1 MTDPQRDDGG
11 TELDQANP
19 PAAPAIPDARPMAE
33 SPADA
38 PVRRPA
44 WGIFVGLA
52 ASILVIDQLTKAWVV
67 AAIEPGTAIRL
78 AGDYLR
84 LINSENDG
92 ALFGLFGSAAPV
104 MAVVSLAVIGLI
116 VSYHARSSRNL
127 ILSTALGLLLG
138 GAVGNLVDRIRFG
151 FVIDWVD
158 MGIGGLRFWTYNV
171 GDAAITVAILL
182 LILLALRPGLGSPA
196 AHD

>member
-19 PAAPAIPDARPMAE
+19 PAAPAILDARPTAG

-52 ASILVIDQLTKAWVV
+52 ASIVVIDQLTKAWVV
-67 AAIEPGTAIRL
+67 ATIEPGTAIRL

-116 VSYHARSSRNL
+116 VGYHARSGRNL

-138 GAVGNLVDRIRFG
+138 GAVGNLVDRVRFG

-158 MGIGGLRFWTYNV
+158 MGIGNLRFWTYNV

-182 LILLALRPGLGSPA
+182 LILLALRPGPGSPA

>member
-11 TELDQANP
+11 TELDQAHP
-19 PAAPAIPDARPMAE
+19 PAAPAILDARPAAGT
-33 SPADA
+33 PADA

-44 WGIFVGLA
+44 WRLFLGLA
-52 ASILVIDQLTKAWVV
+52 ASVLVIDQLTKAWIV
-67 AAIEPGTAIRL
+67 ANVEPGTAIRV

-92 ALFGLFGSAAPV
+92 ALFGLFGSVAPV
-104 MAVVSLAVIGLI
+104 MAVISLAVIGLI
-116 VSYHARSSRNL
+116 VGYHARSGRNL
-127 ILSTALGLLLG
+127 VLSTALGLLLG
-138 GAVGNLVDRIRFG
+138 GALGNLVDRVRFG

-158 MGIGGLRFWTYNV
+158 MGIGNLRFWTYNV
-171 GDAAITVAILL
+171 GDAAINVAILL
-182 LILLALRPGLGSPA
+182 LILLALRPGRGSPA

>member
-19 PAAPAIPDARPMAE
+19 PAAPAITDARATAVT
-33 SPADA
+33 PADTPA
-38 PVRRPA
+38 RRPA
-44 WGIFVGLA
+44 WGLFLGLA
-52 ASILVIDQLTKAWVV
+52 ASVLVIDQLTKAWIIANV
-67 AAIEPGTAIRL
+67 APGSAIRV
-78 AGDYLR
+78 AGEYLR

-104 MAVVSLAVIGLI
+104 MAVVSVAVIGLI
-116 VSYHARSSRNL
+116 VGYHARSSRNL
-127 ILSTALGLLLG
+127 VLSTALGLLLG
-138 GAVGNLVDRIRFG
+138 GALGNLVDRIRFG

-158 MGIGGLRFWTYNV
+158 MGIGELRFWTYNV
-171 GDAAITVAILL
+171 GDAAITGAILL

-196 AHD
+196 VHD

>member
-1 MTDPQRDDGG
+1 MTDPQRDNGG
-11 TELDQANP
+11 TELDQAHS
-19 PAAPAIPDARPMAE
+19 PAVPAIPDTRPTAG
-33 SPADA
+33 SPVDA

-52 ASILVIDQLTKAWVV
+52 ASILVIDQLTKAWIV
-67 AAIEPGTAIRL
+67 ATIEPGTAIRL
-78 AGDYLR
+78 ADDYLR

-92 ALFGLFGSAAPV
+92 ALFGLFGNAAPV
-104 MAVVSLAVIGLI
+104 MAVVSLVVIGLI
-116 VSYHARSSRNL
+116 VGYHARSSRNL

-138 GAVGNLVDRIRFG
+138 GAIGNLVDRVRFG

-158 MGIGGLRFWTYNV
+158 MGIGNLRFWTYNV